1 MELFNK
7 FKMKFLLIPLIL
19 IGSLLLITFIT
30 IFSITYSS
38 TTNDV
43 ETALEE
49 GARTQSGKFI
59 YIKVTKYPGGGELV
73 ESYNFPYDK
82 EEIPEIRSYLNSDEG
97 KFTYKGRRYAYVL
110 HHPQIDP
117 LSDTVYT
124 YTILDWTEQRNTVL
138 TLGITLLGVFLISL
152 VIL

>member
-1 MELFNK
+1 MERTTAREVFDS
-7 FKMKFLLIPLIL
+7 FE
-19 IGSLLLITFIT
+19 
-30 IFSITYSS
+30 SS
-38 TTNDV
+38 F
-43 ETALEE
+43 
-49 GARTQSGKFI
+49 R
-59 YIKVTKYPGGGELV
+59 
-73 ESYNFPYDK
+73 DK

-124 YTILDWTEQRNTVL
+124 YTILDWTEQKNTVL

-152 VIL
+152 VIIFLTIF